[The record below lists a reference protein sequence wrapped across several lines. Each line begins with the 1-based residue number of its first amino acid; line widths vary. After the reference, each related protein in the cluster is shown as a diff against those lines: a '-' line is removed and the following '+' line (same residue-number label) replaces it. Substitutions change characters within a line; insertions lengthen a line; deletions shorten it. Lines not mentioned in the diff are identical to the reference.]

1 MTMYEPGRPHPDI
14 RYGITDEEAE
24 NFLRRLA
31 DPKDDLRRR
40 LEENP
45 REVLLEHNI
54 DIIGIP
60 ETVSLASAEKIEEFL
75 EHYLQGPRRTDNVG
89 YAILYF
95 MLGAMPLVVAEGD
108 AAP

>member
-1 MTMYEPGRPHPDI
+1 MEQGPGQRPQHDI
-14 RYGITDEEAE
+14 RYAITDDEAE
-24 NFLRRLA
+24 DFLRRLA
-31 DPKDDLRRR
+31 DPNDDLRTQ

-54 DIIGIP
+54 DIVGIP
-60 ETVSLASAEKIEEFL
+60 ETVSLPPAQEIEQFITT
-75 EHYLQGPRRTDNVG
+75 YLARGETDNVG

-95 MLGAMPLVVAEGD
+95 MLGAMPLVVADRD